1 MRAITVSDGKGKR
14 VRFNAD
20 QIASVTPAVE
30 SDGPC
35 VHVYLVFLEDEMLP
49 FTVVLQGE
57 SGEAFLEWWD
67 GEARRGGGYIG
78 GNDPQA
84 AKGDGGTWVPAIG
97 DRVAMKV
104 PPAFAAP
111 ETYMGVVRN
120 DHDDVLGTVVVN
132 WDDGHITSEAITAL
146 QWRP

>member
-84 AKGDGGTWVPAIG
+84 AK
-97 DRVAMKV
+97 
-104 PPAFAAP
+104 
-111 ETYMGVVRN
+111 VRN